1 MPTIAGSVRKLQF
14 GATVY
19 CTWSERE
26 TFTRVHG
33 GTAFCADCGAIDH
46 KEVTA

>member
-1 MPTIAGSVRKLQF
+1 MSIVKRQEF
-14 GATVY
+14 GATVF

-33 GTAFCADCGAIDH
+33 GKAFCADCGATDH
-46 KEVTA
+46 EEVKA